1 MPEIQSIIRLLGEN
15 EGGQVKKA
23 LPCSFLRY
31 PVAAYG
37 AGQGGIEVLPPAAGD
52 QSGFGMIDFF
62 LMEVSLIC

>member
-37 AGQGGIEVLPPAAGD
+37 QAKAESRSSRRQPAIKAVL
-52 QSGFGMIDFF
+52 
-62 LMEVSLIC
+62 E